1 MAAGV
6 VSRTITRGKD
16 VWGHTAV
23 MPFSYYGPTSYVA
36 GGEAI
41 AANAFKLGVIE
52 EIPAFLGV
60 NAAGTLAVVYQYN
73 YATGKM
79 QAFYQNEAAASALV
93 EVAAA
98 TDLSLYT
105 GRGRAYGKG

>member
-6 VSRTITRGKD
+6 VSRTISRGKD

-23 MPFSYYGPTSYVA
+23 MPFSYYGPTSYST

-41 AANAFKLGVIE
+41 AADAFKLGVIE

-60 NAAGTLAVVYQYN
+60 NSAGTHAALSQYN
-73 YATGKM
+73 YSTRKM
-79 QAFYQNEAAASALV
+79 HAFWQNEASRSAMADV
-93 EVAAA
+93 RA
-98 TDLSLYT
+98 TTELSPN
-105 GRGRAYGKG
+105 